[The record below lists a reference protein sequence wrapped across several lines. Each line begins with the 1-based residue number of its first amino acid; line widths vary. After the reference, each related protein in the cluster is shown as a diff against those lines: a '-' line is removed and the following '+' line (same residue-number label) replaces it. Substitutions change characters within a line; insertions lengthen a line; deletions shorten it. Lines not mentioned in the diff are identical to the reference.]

1 MLLAGLTML
10 LAEFTRLL
18 ARSIMFLRWLTALF
32 ADALP
37 LFFNNTCFTFIK
49 AAARI
54 VSLQLIFAK

>member
-1 MLLAGLTML
+1 VVNGA
-10 LAEFTRLL
+10 
-18 ARSIMFLRWLTALF
+18 F